1 MNIPYLELAIASDKL
16 RPGLSVVWVK
26 KDETF
31 ASDAHIMVVHRTSA
45 LFGDVFVDELPAK
58 GIVLTPRMVK
68 DIRKKDVD
76 SIHISEDGKSLMLLP
91 DIRYS
96 NERPTIIYRLPEMK
110 DYGTQVNYRA
120 ITPKYED
127 SSPIKEIKIDP
138 ILIERISKA
147 ITPCNR
153 RQFGLHFCFRSPEKG
168 VLVVPKHDDLDGYE
182 LSYGVLMPMM
192 L

>member
-1 MNIPYLELAIASDKL
+1 MNIPYLELAVASNEL
-16 RPGLSVVWVK
+16 RPSLNVVWVK

-45 LFGDVFVDELPAK
+45 LFGDAFVDELPAK
-58 GIVLTPRMVK
+58 GIVLTSRMVK
-68 DIRKKDVD
+68 DIRKKEVD

-96 NERPTIIYRLPEMK
+96 NERPTIIYRLPKIE
-110 DYGTQVNYRA
+110 DYGTQVNYKA
-120 ITPKYED
+120 VTPKYGD
-127 SSPIKEIKIDP
+127 SMPIKEIKIDP
-138 ILIERISKA
+138 HIIERTSKA
-147 ITPCNR
+147 LTPCNR
-153 RQFGLHFCFRSPEKG
+153 RQFALHFCFRSSEKG
-168 VLVVPKHDDLDGYE
+168 VLVMPKHDDLDGYE